1 VFDLINMNV
10 GIVKM
15 ITVTI
20 SVFFLIHLV
29 GCMWFLVAKL
39 DDFGPDT
46 WVVRKNYIDK
56 NAGTQ
61 YLASIYWAL
70 QTLTTVG
77 FGDINAVTITEKIIT
92 IFWMIFGVGF
102 YSFTI
107 GNLSQIIASIDIRAE
122 MLNQKL
128 NTLLEFSKRTN
139 MPQSLHTKIKQHL
152 ESNSKFSSTLDH

>member
-1 VFDLINMNV
+1 LPRLYKLLRILRLFKLLRLLKSNKTLKKVFDLISMNV

-15 ITVTI
+15 VTVTI
-20 SVFFLIHLV
+20 SVFFLIHLI
-29 GCMWFLVAKL
+29 GCMWFLFAKL

-56 NAGTQ
+56 DAGTQ

-77 FGDINAVTITEKIIT
+77 FGDINAVTVTEKVIT

-122 MLNQKL
+122 ILN
-128 NTLLEFSKRTN
+128 
-139 MPQSLHTKIKQHL
+139 
-152 ESNSKFSSTLDH
+152 

>member
-1 VFDLINMNV
+1 
-10 GIVKM
+10 
-15 ITVTI
+15 
-20 SVFFLIHLV
+20 
-29 GCMWFLVAKL
+29 MWFLFAKL

-56 NAGTQ
+56 DAGTQ

-77 FGDINAVTITEKIIT
+77 FGDINAVTVTEKVIT

-122 MLNQKL
+122 ILN
-128 NTLLEFSKRTN
+128 
-139 MPQSLHTKIKQHL
+139 
-152 ESNSKFSSTLDH
+152 